1 MMAAPLTGEPATPAT
16 PIPEPDAAMTWD
28 AAAAGWDRHSGLI
41 RHWLQEATAAM
52 LDAAGVRAGSRVLD
66 VAAGAGDQSLD
77 IAARVGPS
85 GRLLIT
91 DISAGI
97 LALADR
103 KLRAAGHTHVEALRA
118 DAQQLNLAA
127 VGGARFDAAVCRLGL
142 MFCTSP
148 QQALQGILQALAPG
162 GRFSGLVFA
171 GPEHNPCIAMLGAT
185 ALRHAGLAPASPFKP
200 GTLMSLGQPG
210 LMTELLASAG
220 FTGIEVRRL
229 DSPMRLPT
237 VQHYIDFVQTAGLP
251 IMAILAPLPAAAQ
264 AAAWQD
270 IEQQLRRFDTATGWV
285 GPNELLLCTATRP
298 PPVGAHQG

>member
-1 MMAAPLTGEPATPAT
+1 MVASSVSSTPSKSPLVKS
-16 PIPEPDAAMTWD
+16 DAAVTWD

-52 LDAAGVRAGSRVLD
+52 LDAAGVCAGSRVLD

-77 IAARVGPS
+77 IAARIGS
-85 GRLLIT
+85 TGQLLIT

-97 LALADR
+97 LALAER
-103 KLRAAGHTHVEALRA
+103 KLRASGCTRVEALHA
-118 DAQQLNLAA
+118 DAQQLLLD
-127 VGGARFDAAVCRLGL
+127 GAGFDAAICRLGL

-171 GPEHNPCIAMLGAT
+171 GPEHNPCIAALGAT
-185 ALRHAGLAPASPFKP
+185 ALRHAGLPPATPFKA

-210 LMTELLASAG
+210 LMNGLLAAAG
-220 FTGIEVRRL
+220 FSNIVVCPL
-229 DSPMRLPT
+229 DAPMRLPS
-237 VQHYIDFVQTAGLP
+237 VRHYIDFVQTAGLP
-251 IMAILAPLPAAAQ
+251 IMAILAPLPAASR

-270 IEQQLRRFDTATGWV
+270 IEQQLQRFNTGDEWV
-285 GPNELLLCTATRP
+285 GPNQLLLCTATRP
-298 PPVGAHQG
+298 LPVGAHPT

>member
-1 MMAAPLTGEPATPAT
+1 MMAATLMGQ
-16 PIPEPDAAMTWD
+16 PDAAMTWD

-77 IAARVGPS
+77 IAARIGPT

-97 LALADR
+97 LALAER
-103 KLRAAGHTHVEALRA
+103 KLRAAGCTQVEALHA
-118 DAQQLNLAA
+118 DAETLQLRLQLRPQLHSA
-127 VGGARFDAAVCRLGL
+127 GFDAAICRLGL
-142 MFCTSP
+142 MFCISP

-162 GRFSGLVFA
+162 GRFSALVFA
-171 GPEHNPCIAMLGAT
+171 GPEHNPCIATLGAT
-185 ALRHAGLAPASPFKP
+185 ALQHAGLPPATPFKP

-210 LMTELLASAG
+210 SMNGLLAAAG
-220 FTGIEVRRL
+220 FSDICVRAL
-229 DSPMRLPT
+229 DAPMRLPN

-264 AAAWQD
+264 EAAWQD
-270 IEQQLRRFDTATGWV
+270 IEQQLQRFNTGDEWV
-285 GPNELLLCTATRP
+285 GPNQLLLCTATRP
-298 PPVGAHQG
+298 PPAGGHPK

>member
-1 MMAAPLTGEPATPAT
+1 MMAATLDLTS
-16 PIPEPDAAMTWD
+16 DAAQAWD

-41 RHWLQEATAAM
+41 RTWLLAPTAAM

-77 IAARVGPS
+77 IAARVGLS

-91 DISAGI
+91 DLSAGI
-97 LALADR
+97 LALAEH
-103 KLRAAGHTHVEALRA
+103 KLRAAGYTQVEVLRA
-118 DAQQLNLAA
+118 DAQQLQLP
-127 VGGARFDAAVCRLGL
+127 GAGFDATVCRLGL

-148 QQALQGILQALAPG
+148 LLALQGIHAALVPG

-171 GPEHNPCIAMLGAT
+171 GPERNPCIATLGAT
-185 ALRHAGLAPASPFKP
+185 AMRHAGLASASPFKS

-210 LMTELLASAG
+210 LMHSLMAAAG
-220 FTGIEVRRL
+220 FVDIDIRAL
-229 DSPMRLPT
+229 DAPMRLPS
-237 VQHYIDFVQTAGLP
+237 VKHYLDFVQTAGLP
-251 IMAILAPLPAAAQ
+251 IMAILAPLPAAVQ

-270 IEQQLRRFDTATGWV
+270 IEAQLLRFNTVDDWV

-298 PPVGAHQG
+298 MHGRAAPH

>member
-1 MMAAPLTGEPATPAT
+1 MMAATLDLTS
-16 PIPEPDAAMTWD
+16 DAAQTWD

-41 RHWLQEATAAM
+41 RTWLNEPTTAM
-52 LDAAGVRAGSRVLD
+52 LDAAGVRVGSRVLD

-77 IAARVGPS
+77 IAARVGLR

-91 DISAGI
+91 DLSTGI
-97 LALADR
+97 LTLADQ
-103 KLRAAGHTHVEALRA
+103 KLRAAGYMQVEARCA
-118 DAQQLNLAA
+118 DAQHLNMR
-127 VGGARFDAAVCRLGL
+127 GADFDAAVCRLGL

-148 QQALQGILQALAPG
+148 LLALQGIHEALVPG

-171 GPEHNPCIAMLGAT
+171 GPERNPCIATLGAT

-210 LMTELLASAG
+210 LMHSLFAATG
-220 FTGIEVRRL
+220 FVDIDVRAL
-229 DSPMRLPT
+229 DAPMRLPS
-237 VQHYIDFVQTAGLP
+237 VKHYLGFVQTAGLP

-270 IEQQLRRFDTATGWV
+270 IEAQLLRFNSADDWV

-298 PPVGAHQG
+298 MLGRAEPH

>member
-1 MMAAPLTGEPATPAT
+1 MVASSASSTPSTPSASPLVESEAAV
-16 PIPEPDAAMTWD
+16 TWD
-28 AAAAGWDRHSGLI
+28 AAAVGWDRHSGLI

-52 LDAAGVRAGSRVLD
+52 LDAAGVRADSRVLD

-77 IAARVGPS
+77 IAARIGPT

-97 LALADR
+97 LALAER
-103 KLRAAGHTHVEALRA
+103 KLRAAGFHQAEALHA
-118 DAQQLNLAA
+118 DAQHLLLD
-127 VGGARFDAAVCRLGL
+127 GAGFDAAICRLGL

-171 GPEHNPCIAMLGAT
+171 GPEHNPCIAALGAT
-185 ALRHAGLAPASPFKP
+185 ALRHAGLPPATPFKP

-210 LMTELLASAG
+210 LMNGLLAAAG
-220 FTGIEVRRL
+220 FSDICVRAL
-229 DSPMRLPT
+229 DAPMRLPT
-237 VQHYIDFVQTAGLP
+237 VRHYVDFVQTAGLP
-251 IMAILAPLPAAAQ
+251 IMAILAPLTAAAQ

-270 IEQQLRRFDTATGWV
+270 IEQQLKRFNTGDEWV
-285 GPNELLLCTATRP
+285 GPNQLLLCTATRP
-298 PPVGAHQG
+298 PPVGAHPN